1 MAKNFKKLQNKIA
14 YQFDLMMAKGTVAM
28 IGLLGLL
35 TFVIALIVA
44 LISSAFTGGGI
55 GVHMWSGLMHM
66 LAVGKLATDSV
77 DNVTYLAIMSLATL
91 CGIFITSTLIGI
103 LTTGLQTR
111 LEFLR
116 QGRSTVIDE
125 EHTVIFGFNDRV
137 FVLLESLIAANANHK
152 HQCVVI
158 VDNLPTTEMDAAVRA
173 NIEDFRTTRILT
185 RCGDIAD
192 EATLKRAGLENA
204 RSIIVNNEN
213 GSETLKTILTV
224 SNYMNKHEFLC
235 PNCFM
240 TVILT
245 EAKYIE
251 PARLAGKER
260 VEIIYT
266 EDIIARIIA
275 HTCGQNGLSKLLAE
289 LLSYAGDEIYF
300 EHIPE
305 MTGKKFQDVLEHF
318 EHQSVIG
325 FADANGKS
333 HINPPMDTVIGEQD
347 KIILIEEDDGAY
359 TVSPPFIPQEELIVK
374 NERSLFR
381 VDGNL
386 LVIGE
391 NEKLKGVLAEYDCYV
406 KDDTFVRV
414 LLTHEPCNNYN
425 ELKLKRIK
433 IEFCNVETIDKATV
447 EKALSNSIQ
456 NVLVLSDDKFSG
468 QEEADADTLMRLIEI
483 NAVKCEKGIN
493 LAVTGEM
500 NSRRNQKLVT
510 MMGLG
515 DFVVGSNI
523 TSLLAVQEAENR
535 GIGGVFEELLGKEGS
550 EAYLKP
556 IGQYVLLDTPVRFG
570 TAVISAARCGEVA
583 IGFKSVD
590 SSTGN
595 YTMRLNPG
603 KNEEIKFSESDYLVV
618 IAKD

>member
-1 MAKNFKKLQNKIA
+1 MIKKLKKLQNKIA
-14 YQFDLMMAKGTVAM
+14 YRFDLLMAKGTVAM

-35 TFVIALIVA
+35 TFAVALVVA
-44 LISSAFTGGGI
+44 LISSALTGGGI

-77 DNVTYLAIMSLATL
+77 DNITYLAIMSLATL

-103 LTTGLQTR
+103 LTTGLQAR
-111 LEFLR
+111 LDFLR

-125 EHTVIFGFNDRV
+125 MHTVIFGFNDRV
-137 FVLLESLIAANANHK
+137 FLLLESLIAANANHK
-152 HQCVVI
+152 NQCVVI
-158 VDNLPTTEMDAAVRA
+158 VDNLPTLEMDAVIRA
-173 NIEDFRTTRILT
+173 NIDDFCTTHILT
-185 RCGDIAD
+185 RSGDITD

-204 RSIIVNNEN
+204 RSIIINNEN
-213 GSETLKTILTV
+213 GADSIKTILTV

-235 PNCFM
+235 PDCFM

-251 PARLAGKER
+251 PARLAGKNKA
-260 VEIIYT
+260 EIIYT

-289 LLSYAGDEIYF
+289 LLTYAGDEIYF
-300 EHIPE
+300 EYIPE
-305 MTGKKFQDVLEHF
+305 MIGKKFQDVLGRF
-318 EHQSVIG
+318 EHQTVIG

-333 HINPPMDTVIGEQD
+333 HINPPMDTIIGEKD

-359 TVSPPFIPQEELIVK
+359 AISSPFSPQEELIVNGK
-374 NERSLFR
+374 HTLFR
-381 VDGNL
+381 IDGNL

-391 NEKLKGVLAEYDCYV
+391 NEKLRGVLTEYDCYV
-406 KDDTFVRV
+406 KDDTLVRV
-414 LLTHEPCNNYN
+414 LITHSPNYN
-425 ELKLKRIK
+425 YDELNLKRIK
-433 IEFCNVETIDKATV
+433 IDFCKVETFNKATV
-447 EKALSNSIQ
+447 EKALADSIP
-456 NVLVLSDDKFSG
+456 NVLVLSDEKYR
-468 QEEADADTLMRLIEI
+468 EATEADADTLMRLIEL
-483 NAVKCEKGIN
+483 NAIKGEKGMDLTI
-493 LAVTGEM
+493 TGEI
-500 NSRRNQKLVT
+500 NNRRNQKLVT

-523 TSLLAVQEAENR
+523 TGLLAVQEAENR
-535 GIGGVFEELLGKEGS
+535 GIGDVFGELLGRQGS

-556 IGQYVLLDTPVRFG
+556 MGHYVLLNTPVRYG
-570 TAVISAARCGEVA
+570 TAVISAARQGEIA
-583 IGFKSVD
+583 IGFKRVD
-590 SSTGN
+590 SSTGH

-603 KNEEIKFSESDYLVV
+603 KNEEITFSASDYLAV

>member
-1 MAKNFKKLQNKIA
+1 MEKIIRNWQNKIA
-14 YQFDLMMAKGTVAM
+14 YKFDLLMAKGTAAM
-28 IGLLGLL
+28 IGLLGIL
-35 TFVIALIVA
+35 TLVVALIVA

-77 DNVTYLAIMSLATL
+77 DNITYLAIMSLATI

-103 LTTGLQTR
+103 LTTGLQAR

-116 QGRSTVIDE
+116 QGRSIVIDE
-125 EHTVIFGFNDRV
+125 RHTVIFGFNDRV
-137 FVLLESLIAANANHK
+137 FILLESLIAANANHK
-152 HQCVVI
+152 NQCVVI

-173 NIEDFRTTRILT
+173 NIDDFCTTRILT
-185 RCGDIAD
+185 RSGDIAD

-204 RSIIVNNEN
+204 RSVIINNEN
-213 GSETLKTILTV
+213 GAESLKTTLTV

-235 PNCFM
+235 PDCFM

-251 PARLAGKER
+251 PARLAGKDK

-275 HTCGQNGLSKLLAE
+275 HTCGQNGLSKMFAE
-289 LLSYAGDEIYF
+289 LLTYAGDEIYF
-300 EHIPE
+300 EHIKE
-305 MTGKKFQDVLEHF
+305 MTGKTFQEVLASF
-318 EHQSVIG
+318 EYQTAIG
-325 FADANGKS
+325 IADADGKP
-333 HINPPMDTVIGEQD
+333 HINPPMDRIIGEKD

-359 TVSPPFIPQEELIVK
+359 SVSKPVIPQEELIVK
-374 NERSLFR
+374 GDHASFGVE
-381 VDGNL
+381 GNL

-391 NEKLKGVLAEYDCYV
+391 NEKLMGVLAEYDCYV
-406 KDDTFVRV
+406 KENTLVRV
-414 LLTHEPCNNYN
+414 LITHNPSYDYDK
-425 ELKLKRIK
+425 LKLQRIK
-433 IEFCNVETIDKATV
+433 LEFCKVDEINKATV
-447 EKALSNSIQ
+447 EKALTDSISNA
-456 NVLVLSDDKFSG
+456 LVLSDDKSHNSA
-468 QEEADADTLMRLIEI
+468 EADTDTLMRLIEL
-483 NAVKCEKGIN
+483 NAVKSERGVD
-493 LAVTGEM
+493 LAITGEM
-500 NSRRNQKLVT
+500 NSRRNQKLVN

-515 DFVVGSNI
+515 DFVIGSNI
-523 TSLLAVQEAENR
+523 TGLLAVQEAENC
-535 GIGGVFEELLGKEGS
+535 GIGDVFGELLGKKGS

-556 IGQYVLLDTPVRFG
+556 IGHYVTLNTPVRFG
-570 TAVISAARCGEVA
+570 TAVISAARQGEIA

-590 SSTGN
+590 LSTGR

-603 KNEEIKFSESDYLVV
+603 KNEEFKFTSSDYLAV